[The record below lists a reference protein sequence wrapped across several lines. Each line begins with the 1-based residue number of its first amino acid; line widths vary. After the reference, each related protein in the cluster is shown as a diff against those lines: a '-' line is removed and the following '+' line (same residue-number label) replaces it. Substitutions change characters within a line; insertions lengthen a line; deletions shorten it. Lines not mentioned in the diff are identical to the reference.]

1 MILFIL
7 LAGLFLLGQ
16 NLTEWKHMI
25 GGGVEAKESNILKSG
40 RVVMDL
46 LFKYMGAV

>member
-1 MILFIL
+1 
-7 LAGLFLLGQ
+7 
-16 NLTEWKHMI
+16 MI